1 MEIQKIVLGS
11 YQVNC
16 YILINGNRCVVID
29 PGYSPDRIL
38 AHLQSQGL
46 TPDAI
51 FLTHCH
57 FDHVGGVYPLAQA
70 TLCRVYLNEK
80 DLALPKGLTKG
91 DLFYTDLWK
100 DGDTVTEAG
109 LSFSILETPG
119 HTPGSICILCG
130 QDLFSGDTLFAGS
143 CGRTDLPGG
152 SAARMRES
160 LARLKALPGDYR
172 VYPGHGGATT
182 LDVERAANPYL

>member
-1 MEIQKIVLGS
+1 MEIQKLVLGS

-29 PGYSPDRIL
+29 PGYSPERIL
-38 AHLQSQGL
+38 AHLQSKGL

-70 TLCRVYLNEK
+70 TNCRVYLNEK
-80 DLALPKGLTKG
+80 DLVLPKRLTKG

-119 HTPGSICILCG
+119 HTPGSVCILCG
-130 QDLFSGDTLFAGS
+130 QELFSGDTLFAGS

-152 SAARMRES
+152 SAARMQES

-172 VYPGHGGATT
+172 VYPGHGDATT
-182 LDVERAANPYL
+182 LDEERLANPFL